1 MIPYI
6 KIARPDH
13 WIKNA
18 FIVPGIVFA
27 CLLMNQKLTWDVLEQ
42 FVSWGLVGRFV
53 VGLIA
58 TCLIASAN
66 YVINEWLDAEFDR
79 HHPTKSLRPA
89 VSGNLDVR
97 LVTLEYILLSIAGLA
112 LSAWVSFYFLLT
124 EIVLLLMGIIY
135 NVKPLRSKD
144 VAFFDVI
151 SESFNNVIRL
161 FLGWFIVTSDW
172 LPPVSI
178 IIGYWMGGAFLMAV
192 KRYAEYRMIGDPARA
207 GSYRKSFRYYTEKT
221 LLVSAIFYALTS
233 VFFCGIFLIK
243 YRLEL
248 LIAMPFLAG
257 LFCLYLYMS
266 FDEDS
271 AVQKPEKLY
280 KSRFLMAYS
289 VGFALLV
296 LALLFINIPFLDH
309 LLDKTLIKAP

>member
-1 MIPYI
+1 MYNYI

-13 WIKNA
+13 WIKNV
-18 FIVPGIVFA
+18 FILPGIVFA
-27 CLLMNQKLTWDVLEQ
+27 CLLTSRRLSLEIIEH
-42 FVSWGLVGRFV
+42 LVIGFA
-53 VGLIA
+53 A

-66 YVINEWLDAEFDR
+66 YVINEWLDADFDK

-89 VSGNLDVR
+89 VAGGMNVAI
-97 LVTLEYILLSIAGLA
+97 VTAEYIALAIGGIALSFLLSR
-112 LSAWVSFYFLLT
+112 YFLISEL
-124 EIVLLLMGIIY
+124 VLLLMGVIY
-135 NVKPLRSKD
+135 NVRPFRTKD

-178 IIGYWMGGAFLMAV
+178 VIGYWMGGAFLMAV
-192 KRYAEYRMIGDPARA
+192 KRYAEFRMIADHELA
-207 GSYRKSFRYYTEKT
+207 GRYRKSFKSYSEKS
-221 LLVSAIFYALTS
+221 LLISAIFYALIS

-248 LIAMPFLAG
+248 LLAMPLLCG
-257 LFCLYLYMS
+257 LFCLYLYIS
-266 FDEDS
+266 FEKDS

-280 KSRFLMAYS
+280 KERFLMIYS
-289 VGFALLV
+289 VIFAIIVLL
-296 LALLFINIPFLDH
+296 LMFINIPFLEA
-309 LLDKTLIKAP
+309 LLDKTLIKTP

>member
-1 MIPYI
+1 MVMNNYI
-6 KIARPDH
+6 RIARPDH

-18 FIVPGIVFA
+18 FILPGIVFA
-27 CLLMNQKLTWDVLEQ
+27 CLLTSRRLSFEIIGHL
-42 FVSWGLVGRFV
+42 
-53 VGLIA
+53 LIGFAA

-66 YVINEWLDAEFDR
+66 YVINEWLDADFDK

-89 VSGNLDVR
+89 VAGGMNIR
-97 LVTLEYILLSIAGLA
+97 IVTAEYLALAIGGIGLSLLLSP
-112 LSAWVSFYFLLT
+112 YFLIT
-124 EIVLLLMGIIY
+124 ELVLLFMGIIY
-135 NVKPLRSKD
+135 NVRPFRSKD

-161 FLGWFIVTSDW
+161 FLGWFIVTSEW

-192 KRYAEYRMIGDPARA
+192 KRYAEFRMIGDHELA
-207 GSYRKSFRYYTEKT
+207 GLYRKSFRSYSEKS
-221 LLVSAIFYALTS
+221 LLISAMFYALTS

-248 LIAMPFLAG
+248 LLAMPLLCG
-257 LFCLYLYMS
+257 LFCLYLYIS
-266 FDEDS
+266 FEKDS

-280 KSRFLMAYS
+280 KQRFLIVYS
-289 VGFALLV
+289 AVFALIV
-296 LALLFINIPFLDH
+296 LALMFINIPSLEA
-309 LLDKTLIKAP
+309 LLNKTLIKAP

>member
-1 MIPYI
+1 MNPYI
-6 KIARPDH
+6 RVARPDH

-27 CLLMNQKLTWDVLEQ
+27 CLLTDEGPTWAMAI
-42 FVSWGLVGRFV
+42 RFV
-53 VGLIA
+53 IGLAA

-89 VSGNLDVR
+89 VAGNLDVR
-97 LVTLEYILLSIAGLA
+97 LITAEYILLSIVGLA
-112 LSAWVSFYFLLT
+112 LSAGVSFYFLLT
-124 EIVLLLMGIIY
+124 EVVLLLMGIIY
-135 NVKPLRSKD
+135 NVQPFRSKD
-144 VAFFDVI
+144 VPFFDVI

-161 FLGWFIVTSDW
+161 FVGWFIVTSNY

-192 KRYAEYRMIGDPARA
+192 KRYAEYRMIGDPSRA
-207 GSYRKSFRYYTEKT
+207 GAYRKSFRYYTEKT

-243 YRLEL
+243 YRVEL

-280 KSRFLMAYS
+280 EARFLMAYS
-289 VGFALLV
+289 IGFAMLV
-296 LALLFINIPFLDH
+296 LVLLFIRIPFLEA
-309 LLDKTLIKAP
+309 LLDKTLIPTP

>member
-1 MIPYI
+1 MNNYI

-18 FIVPGIVFA
+18 FILPGIVFA
-27 CLLMNQKLTWDVLEQ
+27 CLLTSQRLSLEIIER
-42 FVSWGLVGRFV
+42 L
-53 VGLIA
+53 LIGFAA

-66 YVINEWLDAEFDR
+66 YVINEWLDADFDR

-89 VSGNLDVR
+89 VAGGMNVGI
-97 LVTLEYILLSIAGLA
+97 VTAEYIALAVAGIGLSLFI
-112 LSAWVSFYFLLT
+112 SSYFLIS
-124 EIVLLLMGIIY
+124 EIVLLFMGIIY
-135 NVKPLRSKD
+135 NVCPFRSKD
-144 VAFFDVI
+144 VPFFDVI

-192 KRYAEYRMIGDPARA
+192 KRYSEFRMIDDHELA
-207 GSYRKSFRYYTEKT
+207 GLYRKSFKGYSEKS
-221 LLVSAIFYALTS
+221 LLISAIFYALVS

-248 LIAMPFLAG
+248 LLAMPLLCG
-257 LFCLYLYMS
+257 LFCLYLYIS
-266 FDEDS
+266 FEKDS
-271 AVQKPEKLY
+271 AVQNPEKLY
-280 KSRFLMAYS
+280 KERFLIIYS
-289 VGFALLV
+289 ATFALIV
-296 LALLFINIPFLDH
+296 IALLFIDIPSLT
-309 LLDKTLIKAP
+309 LLLNKTLIKTP

>member
-1 MIPYI
+1 MVGSYI
-6 KIARPDH
+6 RVARPDH

-27 CLLMNQKLTWDVLEQ
+27 CLLTATALTWDIC
-42 FVSWGLVGRFV
+42 GRFLL
-53 VGLIA
+53 GLAA
-58 TCLIASAN
+58 TCLVASAN

-89 VSGNLDVR
+89 VAGNLDAR
-97 LVTLEYILLSIAGLA
+97 LITAEYIGLAIAGLA
-112 LSAWVSFYFLLT
+112 LSAFISFYFLLT
-124 EIVLLLMGIIY
+124 EAVLLLMGIIY
-135 NVKPLRSKD
+135 NVKPMRSKD
-144 VAFFDVI
+144 VPFLDVI

-161 FLGWFIVTSDW
+161 FLGWFIVTSGW

-178 IIGYWMGGAFLMAV
+178 IVGYWMGGAFLMAV
-192 KRYAEYRMIGDPARA
+192 KRYAEYRMIGDASRA
-207 GSYRKSFRYYTEKT
+207 GAYRKSFRSYTERT

-233 VFFCGIFLIK
+233 FFFCGIFLIK

-280 KSRFLMAYS
+280 QERLLMVYS
-289 VGFALLV
+289 AGFALLV
-296 LALLFINIPFLDH
+296 LTLLLIRIP
-309 LLDKTLIKAP
+309 LLDSLMNKTLIPTP

>member
-1 MIPYI
+1 MVAYI

-27 CLLMNQKLTWDVLEQ
+27 CLLTGQALTWAIT
-42 FVSWGLVGRFV
+42 GRFFL
-53 VGLIA
+53 GLAA

-89 VSGNLDVR
+89 VAGNLDVR
-97 LVTLEYILLSIAGLA
+97 LITVEYIALSIVGLA
-112 LSAWVSFYFLLT
+112 LSAGISLYFLGT
-124 EIVLLLMGIIY
+124 EAVLLLMGVIY
-135 NVKPLRSKD
+135 NVKPFRSKD

-161 FLGWFIVTSDW
+161 FLGWFIVTSSW

-192 KRYAEYRMIGDPARA
+192 KRYAEYRMIGDPRRA
-207 GSYRKSFRYYTEKT
+207 GAYRKSFRYYSEKT
-221 LLVSAIFYALTS
+221 LLVSAVFYALTS

-257 LFCLYLYMS
+257 LFCLYLYKS
-266 FDEDS
+266 FEEDS

-280 KSRFLMAYS
+280 RERFLMVYS
-289 VGFALLV
+289 AGFALLV
-296 LALLFINIPFLDH
+296 LALLFIRIPFLEA
-309 LLDKTLIKAP
+309 LLNKTLLPTP